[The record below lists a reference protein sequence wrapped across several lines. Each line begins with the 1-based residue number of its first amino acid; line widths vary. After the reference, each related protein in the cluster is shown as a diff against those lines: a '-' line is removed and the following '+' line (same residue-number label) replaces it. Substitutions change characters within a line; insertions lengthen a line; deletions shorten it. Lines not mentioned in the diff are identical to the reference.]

1 MKVFC
6 LNCLVLLLFGCTK
19 EINIEL
25 PVKEPKI
32 VVNSLFS
39 DDTQVS
45 VFIFKTRTPFDEKEF
60 LIENANVLIYTGN
73 TTDTLQYMGEGIYTS
88 NLLSKVNTEYQLEV
102 KANGFEKVTTRDYI
116 PNQIPQP
123 VISSFKDSIGVD
135 EEGYYFSQFAIS
147 FIDNAN
153 EKNYYEVFIEH
164 LLFEDEIWSRNC
176 FSKDLIIAYEGL
188 NDYHPNTIIFSDDF
202 INGIEKELSINY
214 YPVTYGNPTGGQG
227 ELVDTNY
234 KVIVHFRSI
243 SESYYKYKKRLVV
256 HLAGQEFDFWAGS
269 GEPVQMFSNVEGG
282 YGIFAGYTEK
292 VDTIQKLK

>member
-60 LIENANVLIYTGN
+60 LIENANVLLYTGN

-135 EEGYYFSQFAIS
+135 EEGYYYSQFTIS

-188 NDYHPNTIIFSDDF
+188 NNYHPNTIIFSDDF

-292 VDTIQKLK
+292 VDTIQKFK